1 MLGAKARKGIL
12 VDRDKVQVMLSL
24 AEQYVGEAAAIIQR
38 QDHLIEQLR
47 RQPEE
52 ANAAEALAETF
63 EAAANAMARH
73 RQSIE
78 ELLRDLNKKATNS

>member
-1 MLGAKARKGIL
+1 

-24 AEQYVGEAAAIIQR
+24 AEQYVGEAATIIQR
-38 QDHLIEQLR
+38 QEHLIQQLS

-52 ANAAEALAETF
+52 VKAAEALAETF

-73 RQSIE
+73 RHSID